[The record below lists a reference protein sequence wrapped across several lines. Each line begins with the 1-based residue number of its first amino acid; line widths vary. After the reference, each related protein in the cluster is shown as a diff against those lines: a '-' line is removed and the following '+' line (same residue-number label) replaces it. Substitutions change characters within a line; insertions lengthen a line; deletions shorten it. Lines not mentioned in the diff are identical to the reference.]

1 MIKICLVSLG
11 CVKNLVDSEAI
22 LAIFRSGDFEI
33 VSAPKDSDVII
44 VNTCGFI
51 LDAKIEGIDT
61 ILEMAKYK
69 KKLVV
74 IGCLVE
80 RYYDELIKELPEV
93 DLFVRFKDE
102 YQKLPSLISDLLK
115 LDKPLPNID
124 FSSRIISTDSYTA
137 YLKISEGCDNFC
149 SFCSIPYIR
158 GRFKSEK
165 MDKLVNDAKN
175 LVKQGV
181 KEIIVIGQ
189 DPTSYGKDLHD
200 GSNLTKLLEELDKIE
215 GLEFIRCLYLYP
227 DGITDELL
235 SLYKNSPKFP
245 HYFDIPIQH
254 ASNKI
259 LKAMNRKH
267 SKEDVINIYNKI
279 KAIMPDAILRTTLI
293 VGFPNETI
301 DDFIELKE
309 FISKYKFNHLGVFT
323 YSREEGTVAYKMKN
337 QIKKDIKEKRKEEI
351 MSLQADISYQLNKEL
366 IGKKYKGLIIG
377 KDKNE
382 YLVRT

>member
-80 RYYDELIKELPEV
+80 RYYDELIKELLEV

-200 GSNLTKLLEELDKIE
+200 GSNLTKLLEELNNE
-215 GLEFIRCLYLYP
+215 GI
-227 DGITDELL
+227 
-235 SLYKNSPKFP
+235 
-245 HYFDIPIQH
+245 
-254 ASNKI
+254 
-259 LKAMNRKH
+259 
-267 SKEDVINIYNKI
+267 
-279 KAIMPDAILRTTLI
+279 
-293 VGFPNETI
+293 
-301 DDFIELKE
+301 
-309 FISKYKFNHLGVFT
+309 
-323 YSREEGTVAYKMKN
+323 
-337 QIKKDIKEKRKEEI
+337 
-351 MSLQADISYQLNKEL
+351 
-366 IGKKYKGLIIG
+366 
-377 KDKNE
+377 
-382 YLVRT
+382 

>member
-102 YQKLPSLISDLLK
+102 YQKLPSLIGDLLK
-115 LDKPLPNID
+115 LNKPLPNID

-149 SFCSIPYIR
+149 ILFFC
-158 GRFKSEK
+158 
-165 MDKLVNDAKN
+165 
-175 LVKQGV
+175 
-181 KEIIVIGQ
+181 
-189 DPTSYGKDLHD
+189 
-200 GSNLTKLLEELDKIE
+200 
-215 GLEFIRCLYLYP
+215 C
-227 DGITDELL
+227 
-235 SLYKNSPKFP
+235 
-245 HYFDIPIQH
+245 
-254 ASNKI
+254 
-259 LKAMNRKH
+259 
-267 SKEDVINIYNKI
+267 
-279 KAIMPDAILRTTLI
+279 
-293 VGFPNETI
+293 
-301 DDFIELKE
+301 
-309 FISKYKFNHLGVFT
+309 
-323 YSREEGTVAYKMKN
+323 
-337 QIKKDIKEKRKEEI
+337 
-351 MSLQADISYQLNKEL
+351 
-366 IGKKYKGLIIG
+366 
-377 KDKNE
+377 
-382 YLVRT
+382 